1 MACGGAVA
9 SMASMARGATP
20 TPSPRPYAITATASL
35 TDRARRSK
43 VNRGTEPHSHRQS
56 TSERKIAPARQLL
69 VLVVPQDRLQG
80 PVPRDERY
88 VQPREVRAP
97 PYRRDGPGYNYTCP
111 LPKTTFEQREV
122 DQRN

>member
-35 TDRARRSK
+35 TDRARRPK
-43 VNRGTEPHSHRQS
+43 VNRGTEPHSHR
-56 TSERKIAPARQLL
+56 ERAPQREVAPARQLL

-97 PYRRDGPGYNYTCP
+97 AYARDGPGYKYTRP
-111 LPKTTFEQREV
+111 LSKTTFEQREV
-122 DQRN
+122 D